1 MAECYIRGITIKYIR
16 IPDEVI
22 DMMKDD
28 MVMKNRARGDSRPG
42 RGNPGAR
49 GRNAPRGDYI
59 FNHQLRRTSYLFVIS
74 AQILLLEYPTV
85 TVLAFQTVTFHRNM
99 FTKELYPVKAYCSTT
114 KDPTNI

>member
-1 MAECYIRGITIKYIR
+1 MKIDECLVFQDGDKFWRMAECYIRGITIKYIR

-49 GRNAPRGDYI
+49 GRNAPRGNNI
-59 FNHQLRRTSYLFVIS
+59 SNHQLR
-74 AQILLLEYPTV
+74 
-85 TVLAFQTVTFHRNM
+85 VLAIF
-99 FTKELYPVKAYCSTT
+99 L
-114 KDPTNI
+114 